1 MFRFPLGLKTEPA
14 FLCLPGY
21 RGGCLDRRFIGE
33 IGALSRFCS
42 LPGSLVIS
50 GAGCS
55 ASFPTGRA
63 VFQREQGLK
72 QALTVFPPP
81 FFFDRGQSH
90 PVLAQQA
97 DPQQPG
103 GHHQPGGGAAEG
115 PHLATLL
122 RQVFRG
128 AAPVSAVSSGLRGRS
143 WCQEL
148 LCTELKSRRVER
160 APLWLFCS
168 SLFGPRGW
176 GECC

>member
-63 VFQREQGLK
+63 AFQREQGLK

-81 FFFDRGQSH
+81 FFLTEDRATQSLLNKLIRSNLVDTTNQVE
-90 PVLAQQA
+90 VLQR
-97 DPQQPG
+97 DPTSPLYSVKSF
-103 GHHQPGGGAAEG
+103 EE
-115 PHLATLL
+115 L
-122 RQVFRG
+122 R
-128 AAPVSAVSSGLRGRS
+128 L
-143 WCQEL
+143 
-148 LCTELKSRRVER
+148 
-160 APLWLFCS
+160 
-168 SLFGPRGW
+168 
-176 GECC
+176 

>member
-1 MFRFPLGLKTEPA
+1 MPSWLSGGVPRQTFHWGNWGSVTVLLPTREFGYFWGWVQRVLSYRPRRVSAGAGAETGPDRFPT
-14 FLCLPGY
+14 
-21 RGGCLDRRFIGE
+21 
-33 IGALSRFCS
+33 S
-42 LPGSLVIS
+42 
-50 GAGCS
+50 
-55 ASFPTGRA
+55 
-63 VFQREQGLK
+63 
-72 QALTVFPPP
+72 

-168 SLFGPRGW
+168 SLFGPQGW